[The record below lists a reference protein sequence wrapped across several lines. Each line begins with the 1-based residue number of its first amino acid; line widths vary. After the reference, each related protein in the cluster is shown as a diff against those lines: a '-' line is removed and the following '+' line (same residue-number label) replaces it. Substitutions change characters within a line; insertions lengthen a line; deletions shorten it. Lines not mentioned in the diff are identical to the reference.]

1 MLMQKKKKK
10 KKKKKRGEAKKMVFW
25 SPSWMEMS
33 IVEFLK
39 AREKEV
45 LWVLELWLF
54 FVMSKDVADANG
66 RIQTPKACLVA
77 LSFNSLDLDPCKY
90 NISLGK

>member
-1 MLMQKKKKK
+1 M
-10 KKKKKRGEAKKMVFW
+10 EFW
-25 SPSWMEMS
+25 PLSWMDMS
-33 IVEFLK
+33 ITGFLK

-45 LWVLELWLF
+45 LWVTELWLF

-77 LSFNSLDLDPCKY
+77 LSFNSLDLDPCKH